1 MKVGGKYLLCLHF
14 VLMQRLTLWVGEA
27 GSSTLS
33 ICGTGSLGARTC
45 RPLRS
50 SRLGRDTGPP
60 TQSASLITC
69 NEMVAPRTLF
79 LFLVYCQLLPSP
91 SQLHHTLPSPD
102 SMRNRMQLPNSR
114 VMGMLI
120 WFAERPHRAKQ
131 PTKIQLKGSAACY
144 PGSTALCVSPSFG
157 VSLSFTAWT
166 LVGFHLA
173 LDFYFIFLAQVD
185 NLLLLCFHAKMS
197 LKITFS
203 FSEVFAQHSAGLI
216 LLENTSWCSARQ
228 RGCEYV
234 YPPGYPGVKILGSDH
249 LERNILVK

>member
-1 MKVGGKYLLCLHF
+1 
-14 VLMQRLTLWVGEA
+14 
-27 GSSTLS
+27 
-33 ICGTGSLGARTC
+33 
-45 RPLRS
+45 
-50 SRLGRDTGPP
+50 
-60 TQSASLITC
+60 
-69 NEMVAPRTLF
+69 MVAPRTLF

-228 RGCEYV
+228 HGCEYV
-234 YPPGYPGVKILGSDH
+234 YPPGYPGGENSRQWPPGEKHFGKITLSEDHGVILPSDSLLHSGFCIYISSDATPVITWSCSSSLGTNWASRW
-249 LERNILVK
+249 L